1 MRPFIPSTA
10 GHLGAGAL
18 LATVLATGCVPDAS
32 RSERMDEVLLRLV
45 EAEDARPTDGRD
57 LALLVEASGHGTA
70 EFRRV
75 AIRALGRLENPAL
88 VEHIRPHLS
97 DPAPAVR
104 ATAANAIAQA
114 SRATPGSA
122 ALATLMDRLPIEANA
137 VVLGALARSIGRL
150 DLEPVERV
158 RAARVLVDMSRQPDG
173 TDAPPATLMGVALGL
188 ESLVR
193 GGQGQGIEG
202 RTGRRLIEL
211 TRVAAPSSDDIDA
224 ARVRGLALAALGQA
238 RRIDRALIDGALRDP
253 DPQVAA
259 IALRFL
265 PSVPPEQ
272 GETLLARAVEHPSTL
287 ALVEAYRFMEQTPR
301 TAATCTHLF
310 SAAASTTGQAAR
322 AVPAPARVIAMDAL
336 ALPCPEVDTQRA
348 LLREAAAALP
358 AGIDGLWQPS
368 SHALVSLARLASED
382 ASALL
387 ALHAEHVSPFV
398 RAHAARAA
406 RLTGDS
412 STLRLLVRDDHPNVR
427 TAAIEGIFA
436 LEGHEVDD
444 VLLIQLEGD
453 DPQLLMTAARLLEGS
468 PRPADVGARALAA
481 FERISEAERETWRD
495 ARRALL
501 AAVVAVGDETLAERL
516 TPYLLDYDPLVA
528 ADVAE
533 ALEKWTGRPHLATV
547 VPLPRLSLPTV
558 ADLRAMDG
566 ASVVLHMRGGGVIE
580 IRLHPYLAPNNAFRF
595 YRLAREGYF
604 DGLTF
609 HRWVPNFVIQ
619 GGSPG
624 ANEYEGDGPFTRDE
638 VGLLSHW
645 RGTVGISTRGHD
657 TGDGQIFVNL
667 VDNVRLDHA
676 YTVVG
681 TVVRGM
687 DVVDGVLEGA
697 VIERAEIV
705 EGG

>member
-1 MRPFIPSTA
+1 
-10 GHLGAGAL
+10 
-18 LATVLATGCVPDAS
+18 
-32 RSERMDEVLLRLV
+32 
-45 EAEDARPTDGRD
+45 
-57 LALLVEASGHGTA
+57 
-70 EFRRV
+70 
-75 AIRALGRLENPAL
+75 
-88 VEHIRPHLS
+88 
-97 DPAPAVR
+97 
-104 ATAANAIAQA
+104 
-114 SRATPGSA
+114 
-122 ALATLMDRLPIEANA
+122 
-137 VVLGALARSIGRL
+137 
-150 DLEPVERV
+150 
-158 RAARVLVDMSRQPDG
+158 
-173 TDAPPATLMGVALGL
+173 
-188 ESLVR
+188 
-193 GGQGQGIEG
+193 
-202 RTGRRLIEL
+202 
-211 TRVAAPSSDDIDA
+211 
-224 ARVRGLALAALGQA
+224 
-238 RRIDRALIDGALRDP
+238 
-253 DPQVAA
+253 
-259 IALRFL
+259 
-265 PSVPPEQ
+265 
-272 GETLLARAVEHPSTL
+272 
-287 ALVEAYRFMEQTPR
+287 
-301 TAATCTHLF
+301 
-310 SAAASTTGQAAR
+310 
-322 AVPAPARVIAMDAL
+322 MDAL
-336 ALPCPEVDTQRA
+336 ALPCPDLDTQRT

-358 AGIDGLWQPS
+358 AGSDGLWQPS
-368 SHALVSLARLASED
+368 SHALVSLARLASDD
-382 ASALL
+382 ASAMITQ
-387 ALHAEHVSPFV
+387 HAEHVSPFV

-406 RLTGDS
+406 RLAGDS
-412 STLRLLVRDDHPNVR
+412 ITLRLLVRDDHPNVR
-427 TAAIEGIFA
+427 TAAIEGLFA
-436 LEGHEVDD
+436 LEGHEADD
-444 VLLIQLEGD
+444 LLLIQLDGD

-468 PRPADVGARALAA
+468 PRPADVGARALDA

-533 ALEKWTGRPHLATV
+533 ALEEWTGRPHLATV

-580 IRLHPYLAPNNAFRF
+580 ISLHPYLAPTNAFRF

-667 VDNVRLDHA
+667 VDNPRLDHA

-697 VIERAEIV
+697 VIERVEIV